1 MEKKIEVSVVM
12 PTYNHKK
19 YICQAIDS
27 VLSQKTDFDYE
38 ILVGDDASTDGTKNL
53 LVSKYKDN
61 DKIRL
66 FLRKQNVG
74 GTKNGY
80 TLFMYAK
87 GIYICTCECDDY
99 WTDENYLQRMVDWMR
114 THKGYSGVAARR
126 MMISERTGHK
136 SVKKAL
142 KECNCEISITDFMYC
157 EQTFELCAC
166 LFINYFHDGKSDYR
180 YYKMSRNA
188 ADLAIC
194 IDILHHGN
202 VYQLEN
208 IIGVYRMDR
217 SKGATNYNSITSN
230 HDKFKDYMRML
241 KYLEKFCYPE
251 LDYSFLQARVANIF
265 FNAVGKKDK
274 LKGIMFVIGKIS
286 FKAFIRYINM
296 YL

>member
-87 GIYICTCECDDY
+87 GIYICT
-99 WTDENYLQRMVDWMR
+99 
-114 THKGYSGVAARR
+114 
-126 MMISERTGHK
+126 
-136 SVKKAL
+136 
-142 KECNCEISITDFMYC
+142 
-157 EQTFELCAC
+157 
-166 LFINYFHDGKSDYR
+166 
-180 YYKMSRNA
+180 
-188 ADLAIC
+188 
-194 IDILHHGN
+194 
-202 VYQLEN
+202 
-208 IIGVYRMDR
+208 
-217 SKGATNYNSITSN
+217 
-230 HDKFKDYMRML
+230 
-241 KYLEKFCYPE
+241 
-251 LDYSFLQARVANIF
+251 
-265 FNAVGKKDK
+265 
-274 LKGIMFVIGKIS
+274 
-286 FKAFIRYINM
+286 
-296 YL
+296 